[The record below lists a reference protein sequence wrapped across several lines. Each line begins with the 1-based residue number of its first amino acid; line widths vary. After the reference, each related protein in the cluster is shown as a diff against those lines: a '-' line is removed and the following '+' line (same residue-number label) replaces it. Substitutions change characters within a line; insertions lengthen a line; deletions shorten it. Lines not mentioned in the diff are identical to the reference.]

1 MLRGLVWL
9 LAVCAFLLPPA
20 VAPMAATEAD
30 RHAAM
35 SDCPD
40 RAPPAAPSPD
50 KGSAK
55 HAAGLCC
62 PAMAQVVAV
71 LPVVAVTA
79 GLASHDARVL
89 PVARHLTGLSPHTDP
104 PPPRV

>member
-1 MLRGLVWL
+1 MLRGLIWL

-20 VAPMAATEAD
+20 VAPMAATEAA

-35 SDCPD
+35 SDCSD
-40 RAPPAAPSPD
+40 HAPPAAPSPD

-62 PAMAQVVAV
+62 PAMTQVVAV
-71 LPVVAVTA
+71 LPVVAATTS
-79 GLASHDARVL
+79 GESTDARVL
-89 PVARHLTGLSPHTDP
+89 PVAPHLTGLSPHTDP

>member
-1 MLRGLVWL
+1 MLRGLIWL

-20 VAPMAATEAD
+20 VAPMAAAEAG
-30 RHAAM
+30 RHATM

-40 RAPPAAPSPD
+40 HAPPAAPSPD
-50 KGSAK
+50 KGGAK

-79 GLASHDARVL
+79 GWPSRDARTL
-89 PVARHLTGLSPHTDP
+89 PVAPHLTGLSPHTDP